1 VRWADIVS
9 CATLSD
15 KPLVLGSWLNAGQ
28 HLDLVGAFT
37 PKMCECDDEAVARAE
52 LYVDTR
58 IGAFAESGEIIGA
71 LGRGVIDASAVR
83 GEFSEL
89 GSPRF
94 ARRGPRAIT
103 LFKSVGTALE
113 DLVAAELAV
122 R

>member
-1 VRWADIVS
+1 VS
-9 CATLSD
+9 CATLSQ
-15 KPLVLGSWLNAGQ
+15 KPLVLGSCLRAGQ

-37 PKMCECDDEAVARAE
+37 PHMCECDDEAVARTE
-52 LYVDTR
+52 IYVDTR

-71 LGRGVIDASAVR
+71 LGRGVIDATAVR
-83 GEFSEL
+83 GELADL

-94 ARRGPRAIT
+94 ARSGPRAIT